1 MTEPKIPV
9 SVAFALPDR
18 QVVVELEVEAGITAD
33 EAVSLSGIVGQF
45 DELSGRSEGELDL
58 GIYGHPVTGAHIL
71 EPYDRVEIYRQLKI
85 DPREQRRRRASRTK

>member
-18 QVVVELEVEAGITAD
+18 QVVVELEVEAGINAD
-33 EAVSLSGIVGQF
+33 EAVFLSGIVEQF
-45 DELSGRSEGELDL
+45 DELSGRLEGELDL
-58 GIYGHPVTGAHIL
+58 GIYGEPVPGAHIL